1 MTRGSRIVDERFTVQ
16 NVEQFYISLND
27 VSNSV
32 AEGYVADLGVVRQFW
47 PPTLTADDPIVMTT
61 DTELSYAAHPVSE
74 GEVRAVCNYD
84 ARTGR
89 LVLSDED
96 TVYFSSV
103 LAPPPRSAGQFVCR
117 FTTVSGDIVTHFIDD
132 TWHDVFEEG
141 NLGVFENYLPN
152 SFPVQSFL
160 LGEGTFSIAVDDG
173 AGAPVGGT
181 IVSKT
186 IDFRAE
192 LVGDNLSWTTAP
204 WSLTDVQYNERAFVI
219 FLSVP
224 SGLGRA
230 NEATCTGNEN
240 IYQVI
245 SEIYAVE
252 WGPQFTIQVDVIA
265 GAVTGEP
272 TGIALSTD
280 VRRAWEVAADIPQ
293 TSNSATIDVTISD
306 GISAVTKQVTML
318 AQYDFDGPGNPGD
331 PSEISDNFTQYDRI
345 EDSWLEGVFPLPAT
359 SRITLT
365 IYSDGTINAIA
376 KNRGQRITFPQD
388 WHVDAPAPADPN
400 DYECRL
406 TVTGDPLEAG
416 SDAVGVWLNLS
427 SSYAWSYFTDGTGE
441 APQTGIRN
449 DGVWVLEVRE
459 SGNPSNVKQKT
470 LDAVARVTAPT
481 DGGVIP

>member
-1 MTRGSRIVDERFTVQ
+1 MSRGSRIVDERFTVQ
-16 NVEQFYISLND
+16 NVEQFIISLNG
-27 VSNSV
+27 VSNSI
-32 AEGYVADLGVVRQFW
+32 AEGYVSDAGVVRQFW
-47 PPTLTADDPIVMTT
+47 PSTLTADDPIVMTT

-89 LVLSDED
+89 LVLSNED

-103 LAPPPRSAGQFVCR
+103 LAPPPRSAGQYVCR
-117 FTTVSGDIVTHFIDD
+117 FTTVSGGIVTHFVDD

-186 IDFRAE
+186 IDFKAE

-204 WSLTDVQYNERAFVI
+204 WSLTDVQFNEEAFVI

-252 WGPQFTIQVDVIA
+252 WGPQFTIQVDVVA
-265 GAVTGEP
+265 GAVTGED
-272 TGIALSTD
+272 TGVALSTD
-280 VRRAWEVAADIPQ
+280 VRRAWRVDADTPQ

-306 GISAVTKQVTML
+306 GISSVTKQVTML

-345 EDSWLEGVFPLPAT
+345 DDNWLEGVFPLPAT

-376 KNRGQRITFPQD
+376 KNRGQDSNFPQD

-406 TVTGDPLEAG
+406 TVTGDALQAG
-416 SDAVGVWLNLS
+416 SDATDVWLNLS
-427 SSYAWSYFTDGTGE
+427 TAHAWSYFIDGTGE
-441 APQTGIRN
+441 AGGISI
-449 DGVWVLEVRE
+449 GAVGEWILEVRE
-459 SGNPSNVKQKT
+459 SGNPSNVKQKFM
-470 LDAVARVTAPT
+470 DVVARVITPG
-481 DGGVIP
+481 DGGPPP